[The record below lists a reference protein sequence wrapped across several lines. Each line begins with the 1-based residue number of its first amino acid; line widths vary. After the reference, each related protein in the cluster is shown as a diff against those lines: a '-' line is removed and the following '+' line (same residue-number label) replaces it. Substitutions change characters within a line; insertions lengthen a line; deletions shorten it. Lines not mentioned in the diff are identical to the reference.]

1 MMLSTRAV
9 WSAMLAAL
17 LSIGATVPAGA
28 ADPIKIGMITTL
40 STAGGYLGEDVR
52 DGFKLAMDE
61 EGGKL
66 GGVPVEL
73 LVEDDNLKPANGK
86 QIAEKFLLQD
96 KVKIFTG
103 IIYTNVALAVVP
115 QVLESGAFYL
125 SPNSGP
131 ALYAGKGCNKNYFVA
146 SWQTDNLF
154 EAPGQYATTLGFK
167 RFALLAPNY
176 PGGKDAITGFKRYYH
191 GQIVDE
197 IYTTLDQTDYSAEIA
212 RLRASNAD
220 ALFYFLPGQLGISFL
235 KQFTQAGMKEK
246 MKVVLPEVSLE
257 ARVVS
262 ATGTDALGLY
272 GTAHWVATLP
282 FPANKKFVKAYIAK
296 YHRDPTPYSS
306 QGYDTAKLL
315 ASGLRA
321 VNGDV
326 TGKADAFRA
335 ALKKANF
342 ASTRGSFKFNNNQ
355 FPIQDWYS
363 TRVVRSKSGKLEIV
377 TVGRILKDLKDV
389 YAPQCPMT

>member
-1 MMLSTRAV
+1 MTLSTRA
-9 WSAMLAAL
+9 ACAAL
-17 LSIGATVPAGA
+17 LTALLGTAPAIA
-28 ADPIKIGMITTL
+28 ADPVKIGMITTL

-52 DGFKLAMDE
+52 DGFKLAMEE
-61 EGGKL
+61 EGGNKL
-66 GGVPVEL
+66 GGVPVQL

-86 QIAEKFLLQD
+86 QIADKFLLQD

-103 IIYTNVALAVVP
+103 IIYTNVSLAVIP
-115 QVLESGAFYL
+115 QILESGSFYL

-131 ALYAGKGCNKNYFVA
+131 AQYAGKGCNKNLFVA

-154 EAPGQYATTLGFK
+154 EAPGHYATTLGFK
-167 RFALLAPNY
+167 RVALLAPNY
-176 PGGKDAITGFKRYYH
+176 PGGKDAVTGFKRYYR
-191 GQIVDE
+191 GQIAEE
-197 IYTTLDQTDYSAEIA
+197 IYTTLDQSDYSAEIA

-220 ALFYFLPGQLGISFL
+220 ALFYFLPGGLGINFI
-235 KQFTQAGMKEK
+235 KQFTQAGMKDK

-257 ARVVS
+257 ERVVA
-262 ATGTDALGLY
+262 ATGTDTLGIY

-282 FPANKKFVKAYIAK
+282 FPANRKFVKEFRDR
-296 YHRDPTPYSS
+296 YHRDPTPYAS

-335 ALKKANF
+335 ALKKADF

-363 TRVVRSKSGKLEIV
+363 TQVVKRKDGKLEIV
-377 TVGRILKDLKDV
+377 TLGRILKDLKDV
-389 YAPQCPMT
+389 YASQCPMT